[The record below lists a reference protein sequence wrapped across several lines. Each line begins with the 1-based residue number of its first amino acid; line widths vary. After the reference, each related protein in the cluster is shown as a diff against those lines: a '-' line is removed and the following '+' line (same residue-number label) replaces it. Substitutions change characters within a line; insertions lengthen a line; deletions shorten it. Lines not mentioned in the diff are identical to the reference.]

1 MEAKSVHEVA
11 GAEVV
16 AVGPGTAQRPAAAA
30 FLGHLFWYS
39 ISEAHAPRGELLSA
53 MEDAG
58 LEERFAPGE
67 ISARDA
73 FRRVT
78 SSLEVRKVAL
88 DAAANGR
95 LFGTERRHANLLVR
109 DVRSGGGAPVRQV
122 VREVVDAVGV
132 ALDHRVVAQL
142 ELSGDRINAFP
153 LSSSLLP
160 EERDL
165 LDRAEDAFAFAKEHH
180 DAGAVRRVV
189 SCALAECSPVGLRA
203 SGGVYFVP
211 REREPELRAIG
222 RFIEEMKDRLGEAA
236 RRTIAMTVPLVDK
249 EEYRDAIAASLDEQ
263 VEREAN
269 ALIREMAEVLRS
281 GKKITRRRHDD
292 FFARV
297 RALKGSVSEYEA
309 LLERDITDAKAN
321 LELAQREAVA
331 LLTRVEVK

>member
-16 AVGPGTAQRPAAAA
+16 AVGPGAAERPAAA

-73 FRRVT
+73 FRRAT
-78 SSLEVRKVAL
+78 SSLELRKVVL
-88 DAAANGR
+88 DAAAQGR
-95 LFGTERRHANLLVR
+95 LFGTERRYANLLVR
-109 DVRSGGGAPVRQV
+109 DVRSGGAPVRQV

-153 LSSSLLP
+153 LSASLLP

-165 LDRAEDAFAFAKEHH
+165 LDRAEDAFTFAKGHH

-189 SCALAECSPVGLRA
+189 SSALAECSPVGLRA

-211 REREPELRAIG
+211 RDREPKLRAIG
-222 RFIEEMKDRLGEAA
+222 RFVEE
-236 RRTIAMTVPLVDK
+236 
-249 EEYRDAIAASLDEQ
+249 S
-263 VEREAN
+263 
-269 ALIREMAEVLRS
+269 
-281 GKKITRRRHDD
+281 
-292 FFARV
+292 
-297 RALKGSVSEYEA
+297 

>member
-16 AVGPGTAQRPAAAA
+16 AVGPGVAQRPAAAA

-73 FRRVT
+73 FRRAT
-78 SSLEVRKVAL
+78 SSLELRKVAL
-88 DAAANGR
+88 DAAAQGR

-109 DVRSGGGAPVRQV
+109 DVRSGGAPVRQV

-153 LSSSLLP
+153 LTASLLP

-165 LDRAEDAFAFAKEHH
+165 LDRAEDAFAFAKGHH

-189 SCALAECSPVGLRA
+189 SCALAECSPVGLRT

-211 REREPELRAIG
+211 RDREPELRAIG
-222 RFIEEMKDRLGEAA
+222 RFVEEMKDRLGEAA
-236 RRTIAMTVPLVDK
+236 RRTVAMTVPLW
-249 EEYRDAIAASLDEQ
+249 
-263 VEREAN
+263 
-269 ALIREMAEVLRS
+269 
-281 GKKITRRRHDD
+281 TRRSTATRSPPPSTSRSS
-292 FFARV
+292 AR
-297 RALKGSVSEYEA
+297 R
-309 LLERDITDAKAN
+309 TP
-321 LELAQREAVA
+321 
-331 LLTRVEVK
+331 